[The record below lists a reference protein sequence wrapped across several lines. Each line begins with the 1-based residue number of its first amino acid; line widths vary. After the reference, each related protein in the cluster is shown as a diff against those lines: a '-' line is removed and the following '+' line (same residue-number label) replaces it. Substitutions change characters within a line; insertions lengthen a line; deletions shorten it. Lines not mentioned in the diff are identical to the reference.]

1 MSADEEWAFFAG
13 MAANNRELEQLRPSH
28 AETVREYY
36 RRQGRNYVRDRVN
49 RWIMLN
55 QCFDFQKSEKLKNEI
70 TCEHQACHV
79 LRNLRN
85 VLIEEMENPNDVR

>member
-13 MAANNRELEQLRPSH
+13 MAANNRELEQLKPAH

-36 RRQGRNYVRDRVN
+36 RRQGRNSVRDRVN
-49 RWIMLN
+49 LWIIQN
-55 QCFDFQKSEKLKNEI
+55 QCFDFQKAEVDKTQI

-85 VLIEEMENPNDVR
+85 LLIDEMENPNNVR